1 LEWRVKERKRKKSGR
16 RRLENET
23 EKKRRGERKRNKGG
37 SRPVRIQKTGST
49 GSKTGS
55 TGFWSNCAV
64 KARRKR
70 C

>member
-1 LEWRVKERKRKKSGR
+1 MKLR
-16 RRLENET
+16 RRKEE
-23 EKKRRGERKRNKGG
+23 RGREIKGW

-70 C
+70 Y

>member
-1 LEWRVKERKRKKSGR
+1 VKERERKKSGQ

-23 EKKRRGERKRNKGG
+23 EKKRRGERERNKGG
-37 SRPVRIQKTGST
+37 SRPVRVQKTGST
-49 GSKTGS
+49 GSKIGS

>member
-1 LEWRVKERKRKKSGR
+1 VECE
-16 RRLENET
+16 
-23 EKKRRGERKRNKGG
+23 GERGDREGGGGWKMRLRRKEERGREIKGRK
-37 SRPVRIQKTGST
+37 SAARKQKTGST

>member
-1 LEWRVKERKRKKSGR
+1 MECEG
-16 RRLENET
+16 E
-23 EKKRRGERKRNKGG
+23 RGEREGGGGWNMRLRREEEIGREIKGG
-37 SRPVRIQKTGST
+37 SRPVRIQ
-49 GSKTGS
+49 KTGS

>member
-1 LEWRVKERKRKKSGR
+1 MKLRRREEERGRKKG
-16 RRLENET
+16 
-23 EKKRRGERKRNKGG
+23 GE
-37 SRPVRIQKTGST
+37 SAARIQKTGST

>member
-1 LEWRVKERKRKKSGR
+1 VECEG
-16 RRLENET
+16 EI
-23 EKKRRGERKRNKGG
+23 GEREGGGGWKMSMRREEERGREIKGG
-37 SRPVRIQKTGST
+37 KSAARKQ
-49 GSKTGS
+49 KTGS